1 MHARRYA
8 FLHEEDNILHALGIE
23 DSRGNNLDNAICAEV
38 DRIDLD
44 KRDVIKSE
52 AFERILNATIP
63 TNEVE
68 AFYVGYHFAQKVKET
83 NAKKGAPEKKDDPDP
98 PTHFI
103 VFDRSTLIALAVFT
117 AIFIIDICVTILL

>member
-83 NAKKGAPEKKDDPDP
+83 NA
-98 PTHFI
+98 
-103 VFDRSTLIALAVFT
+103 RSTLIALALLT
-117 AIFIIDICVTILL
+117 GLLIINICLIILLWSLHKNSVATAPLPYASWAT